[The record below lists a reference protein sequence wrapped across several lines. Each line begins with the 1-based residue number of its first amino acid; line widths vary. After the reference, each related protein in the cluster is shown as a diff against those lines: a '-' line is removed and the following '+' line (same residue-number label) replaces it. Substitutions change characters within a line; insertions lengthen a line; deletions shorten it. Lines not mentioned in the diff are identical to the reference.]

1 MVQTD
6 ATPASG
12 SGITTSAAWAARRLE
27 ILRRAAAVFR
37 EKGFQGAGM
46 REIAEGLGLAPGAL
60 YYYFPSKT
68 DLLYACQQVSLDRL
82 TEGARRIARE
92 ARPGAERLRRLVDH
106 HLEVILDVLGGS
118 AAHLEFGA
126 LPPERRRAIVKRRDA
141 YERILRKVIHE
152 GAEDGTLRLVDEK
165 TTTMAL
171 LGALNW
177 TVVWWRPEGKRT
189 ATDLGATYA
198 DLFLRG
204 LAPGGGRD
212 DRGRMP

>member
-1 MVQTD
+1 MVQTNAIPSG
-6 ATPASG
+6 ATASP
-12 SGITTSAAWAARRLE
+12 AWAERRLE
-27 ILRRAAAVFR
+27 ILRRAAEVFR
-37 EKGFQGAGM
+37 ERGFQGAGM

-68 DLLYACQQVSLDRL
+68 DLLYACQEISLDRL
-82 TEGARRIARE
+82 TEGARAIARTD
-92 ARPGAERLRRLVDH
+92 AQAAERLRSLVDH

-126 LPPERRRAIVKRRDA
+126 LPPDRRREIVKRRDT
-141 YERILRKVIHE
+141 YERILRKVIRE
-152 GAEDGTLRLVDEK
+152 GAEDGTLRRVDEK
-165 TTTMAL
+165 TTAMAL

-189 ATDLGATYA
+189 ATDLGTSYA

-204 LAPGGGRD
+204 LAPADAGTGQGRT
-212 DRGRMP
+212 P

>member
-1 MVQTD
+1 MVQTSD
-6 ATPASG
+6 PPSG
-12 SGITTSAAWAARRLE
+12 PGRTTEAWAERRLE

-68 DLLYACQQVSLDRL
+68 DLLYACQAVSLDRL
-82 TEGARRIARE
+82 IEGARRVARE
-92 ARPGAERLRRLVDH
+92 GGPAPERLRRLVDH

-126 LPPERRRAIVKRRDA
+126 LPPERRREIVRRRDA
-141 YERILRKVIHE
+141 YERIVRKVIRE
-152 GAEDGTLRLVDEK
+152 GGEDGTLRVVDEK
-165 TTTMAL
+165 TTAMAL

-189 ATDLGATYA
+189 TTDLGRTYA

-204 LAPGGGRD
+204 LRPGSAQDEQGRT
-212 DRGRMP
+212 P